1 MPNRPGSHLLL
12 LQQHSSCTDAPT
24 SLPAAQAVPS
34 GPCCFRMLVIFS
46 PELAL
51 GTDGIL
57 SPHLHAVEG
66 GVGIGLSGQVAAH
79 HLVLVVLEK
88 ALRNRINS
96 PGQLTGQDSCS
107 AEGAVSITM
116 GCERSRLAACAV
128 LCWLNFSKR

>member
-34 GPCCFRMLVIFS
+34 APCCFRKLPVLS

-51 GTDGIL
+51 GTHGIL

-88 ALRNRINS
+88 ALRSRINS
-96 PGQLTGQDSCS
+96 SGKLTGPGSCS

-116 GCERSRLAACAV
+116 GCKRSRLAACAE
-128 LCWLNFSKR
+128 L